1 MDKNILSIS
10 EAASL
15 LGVSDETLRNW
26 ERDGKL
32 TPFHTEG
39 GHRRYHKT
47 DIEKLAGTYIEPA
60 KVSAGNRVGI
70 YCRVS
75 SHEQKQKGDLERQV
89 GRMTTEALKRG
100 YSIVAVFDKV
110 GSGMND
116 NRKKLQKLFELVEK
130 KEIDVVLIEHKD
142 RLSRFCFNYLLS
154 YFNSYGIRIEKV
166 EEVMSK
172 SFENELV
179 EDILSLMAS
188 FSAKIYG
195 RRSSQNR
202 KKKEKDVSE

>member
-1 MDKNILSIS
+1 MEILSIKS
-10 EAASL
+10 AAKI

-26 ERDGKL
+26 EKDDKIK
-32 TPFHTEG
+32 PFYTEG
-39 GHRRYHKT
+39 GHRRYHRS
-47 DIEKLAGTYIEPA
+47 DIEKLAGTYIEPP
-60 KVSAGNRVGI
+60 KVSDGKRVGI

-75 SHEQKQKGDLERQV
+75 SHEQKTKGDLERQV

-100 YSIVAVFDKV
+100 YSIVSVFDEV

-130 KEIDVVLIEHKD
+130 KEIDVILIEHKD
-142 RLSRFCFNYLLS
+142 RLSRFCINYLIS
-154 YFNSYGIRIEKV
+154 YFKSYNVRV
-166 EEVMSK
+166 EWADEVLGK
-172 SFENELV
+172 SYEQELV

-202 KKKEKDVSE
+202 KRKEKEIV